1 MRLLVLLFYFILC
14 LLYIIFVFAFR
25 KEESSMEIDEQE
37 QSAIADKTELN
48 LRDEVKRLTSI
59 KLKSKPKSFHLV
71 LGNGGELRIV
81 VNSANNSLDLFTL
94 STTIKDTN
102 PVCLRCISNQGHRTE
117 VRAVAFSSDNLAV
130 VSGSGESIKMW
141 NRPTQSCLRTINTG

>member
-1 MRLLVLLFYFILC
+1 
-14 LLYIIFVFAFR
+14 
-25 KEESSMEIDEQE
+25 MEIDQQE
-37 QSAIADKTELN
+37 QSTIENKTELN

-59 KLKSKPKSFHLV
+59 KLKSKPKSLHLV

-81 VNSANNSLDLFTL
+81 VNSANNSLDLYTL
-94 STTIKDTN
+94 STTVKDSE

>member
-1 MRLLVLLFYFILC
+1 MFLR
-14 LLYIIFVFAFR
+14 LLYIIFVFGFR
-25 KEESSMEIDEQE
+25 KEESSMEIDELE
-37 QSAIADKTELN
+37 QSPIADKTKLN

-81 VNSANNSLDLFTL
+81 VNLANNSLDLFTL
-94 STTIKDTN
+94 STSIKDSN
-102 PVCLRCISNQGHRTE
+102 PVCLRCISNQGHRSE

-141 NRPTQSCLRTINTG
+141 NRPTQSCLRTINTGYVLFISNL